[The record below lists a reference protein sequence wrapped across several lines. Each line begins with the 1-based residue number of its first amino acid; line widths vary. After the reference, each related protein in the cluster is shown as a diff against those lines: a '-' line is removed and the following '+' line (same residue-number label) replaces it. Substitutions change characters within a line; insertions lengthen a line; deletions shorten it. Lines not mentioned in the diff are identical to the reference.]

1 MAYVYS
7 HTRLDTGNVF
17 YIGIGSDIFF
27 KRANANKNRNKH
39 WINIYNKCQ
48 IKIDI
53 LYSNIT
59 WKEACY
65 IEQKLILELGRIDL
79 NNGQLVN
86 LTGGGE
92 GKFGFVTPIYT
103 KNKISNTKKG
113 VVSKLKGVSRDWHP
127 SPESIESRRSK
138 LIGQKRTDETKLKM
152 SLAKKG
158 KVFSSNHKANL
169 SKSRLNKFNYG
180 NHPQARIVLNIESGI
195 FYMCAKEAAI
205 AYNINYGTL
214 SRYLKGTRKN
224 KTSLIYV

>member
-7 HTRLDTGNVF
+7 HTRLDNGNVF
-17 YIGIGSDIFF
+17 YIGIGSDNLF
-27 KRANANKNRNKH
+27 KRASTNKNRNKH

-53 LYSNIT
+53 LHSDIT
-59 WKEACY
+59 WEEACN

-86 LTGGGE
+86 LTSGGE
-92 GKFGFVTPIYT
+92 GKFGFITPIHT

-113 VVSKLKGVSRDWHP
+113 ITSKLKGITRDWHP
-127 SPESIESRRSK
+127 SIESIESRRIK
-138 LIGQKRTDETKLKM
+138 LIGQKRTDETKIKM

-158 KVFSSNHKANL
+158 KSYSDETKL
-169 SKSRLNKFNYG
+169 KMSKSRLNRFNYG
-180 NHPQARIVLNIESGI
+180 NHPKAKMVLNLESGI

-205 AYNINYGTL
+205 AHNITYSTL
-214 SRYLKGTRKN
+214 SKHLRGERKN
-224 KTSLIYV
+224 KTNLIYI